1 MIGHT
6 RPERIRSDI
15 IKEKVGV
22 VPIVENM
29 AESHMCVVWTCVE
42 KIHTITCGESRLD

>member
-6 RPERIRSDI
+6 RPERIRNDI

-29 AESHMCVVWTCVE
+29 EESHYVCGLDMCG
-42 KIHTITCGESRLD
+42 KNP